1 MNKLFIFIAFCGVLL
16 LMACDRQGNKPQA
29 NKMPSVQPNVTL
41 YKELI
46 EMPELDRARQ
56 LRIYLPPGY
65 ESSDKRYPVLYM
77 HDAQN
82 LFDNATAHA
91 GEWAVDELLND
102 LARSGQLELIVVGID
117 NHPQK
122 RLNEMNPWDHPQF
135 GKGEGR
141 EYVDFIA
148 EVVKPRIDSEY
159 RTLSQPEF
167 TGIMGSS
174 MGGYI
179 SHYAVV
185 QHSDVFGKAGI
196 FSPSYWVSEDAVNL
210 FATKPADATARLYFY
225 MGAEEGGDMVEDIQ
239 RVYRS
244 VIDLGHPENNS
255 ILRIVPNATHSEA
268 AWRNE
273 FSQAVLWLF
282 AEH

>member
-1 MNKLFIFIAFCGVLL
+1 MSKPFKFITVWWVLL
-16 LMACDRQGNKPQA
+16 LTACTPQDAEQRKNKA
-29 NKMPSVQPNVTL
+29 PSAQPNVTL
-41 YKELI
+41 YNELI
-46 EMPELDRARQ
+46 DIPGLERARQ

-82 LFDNATAHA
+82 LFDDATAYA
-91 GEWAVDELLND
+91 GEWAVDELLNE
-102 LARSGQLELIVVGID
+102 LAASQQLELIVVGID

-122 RLNEMNPWDHPQF
+122 RLNEMNPWDHPEF

-148 EVVKPRIDSEY
+148 RVVKPLIDGHY
-159 RTLSQPEF
+159 RTRAGRDY

-185 QHSDVFGKAGI
+185 QYPDVFGRAGI
-196 FSPSYWVSEDAVNL
+196 FSPSYWVADEAVAM
-210 FATKPADATARLYFY
+210 FTTTPAASDARLYFY
-225 MGAEEGGDMVEDIQ
+225 MGTEEGEMMVGNIQ
-239 RVYRS
+239 KVYDS
-244 VIDLGHPENNS
+244 AMELGHSPDKAV
-255 ILRIVPNATHSEA
+255 LRIVPGATHSEA

-273 FSQAVLWLF
+273 FSRAVLWLF
-282 AEH
+282 EKE